1 MVLIFFVMWGCVG
14 WGIVCYCAI
23 KAGAR
28 RHAMESAHQEKSM
41 ASDIDYNDPWG
52 SKAGEEQYN
61 VAKEHGLVTAKR
73 GGNYDQFFDQDIPDD
88 RPFKQRISPAVP
100 VRHIQTR
107 YDIALNK
114 PGRTEPVDASETVA
128 STYIN

>member
-1 MVLIFFVMWGCVG
+1 
-14 WGIVCYCAI
+14 
-23 KAGAR
+23 
-28 RHAMESAHQEKSM
+28 M

-114 PGRTEPVDASETVA
+114 PGRTEPVDASETAPVPISIDRRCLNCLYWQNPDYCTA
-128 STYIN
+128 GGCHNQNLFVPKSIVDHG